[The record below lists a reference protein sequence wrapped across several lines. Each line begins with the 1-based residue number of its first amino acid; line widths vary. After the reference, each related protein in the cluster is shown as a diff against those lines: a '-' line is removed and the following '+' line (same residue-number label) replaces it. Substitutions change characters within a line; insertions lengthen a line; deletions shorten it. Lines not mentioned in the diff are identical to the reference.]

1 MQYQQSDDEFIRLLL
16 QLGLFVMAVVLV
28 LHQFGVDAS
37 VDDDAEDAIVGVDQ
51 FGALQQELLGTEG
64 VRLDLSGGSL
74 LHFE

>member
-1 MQYQQSDDEFIRLLL
+1 
-16 QLGLFVMAVVLV
+16 MAVVLV